1 MVGGHMGRGITRGRW
16 PHGARNHL
24 WSVVTWGEES
34 PVVGGHMG
42 RGITRGRWPHG
53 TRNHPW
59 SVITLQHWQ
68 LKLWTL
74 ENFAVDFQQQ
84 SSDGT

>member
-1 MVGGHMGRGITRGRW
+1 MGRGITRGRW
-16 PHGARNHL
+16 PHGARNHP

-53 TRNHPW
+53 ARNHLW
-59 SVITLQHWQ
+59 SVVTSDEESPVVGDHTTTLAAQV
-68 LKLWTL
+68 
-74 ENFAVDFQQQ
+74 VDFRKFC
-84 SSDGT
+84 S